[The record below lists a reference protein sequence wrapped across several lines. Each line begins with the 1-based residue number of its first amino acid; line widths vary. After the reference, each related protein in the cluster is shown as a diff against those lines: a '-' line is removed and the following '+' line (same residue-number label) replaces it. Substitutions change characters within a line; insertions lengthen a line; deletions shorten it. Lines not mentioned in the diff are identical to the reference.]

1 MKTTK
6 IDTDKSPSLPFL
18 AATIESHKKMGKIA
32 WKKDGMSLYLSE
44 KQRNGNYIHGND
56 LRKELESQPVLNATV
71 LDYLIEHPELYP
83 EDWKDKYIHFWGT
96 IFRNSGGRLCVRCG
110 YWNEG
115 RVVSSYRW
123 LGRGWL
129 GLYPAAS
136 LASAQNSD
144 TNTSLD
150 SLTLAR
156 LEKLET
162 WARNLGYK

>member
-18 AATIESHKKMGKIA
+18 VATIESHKKMGKIA

-44 KQRNGNYIHGND
+44 KQRNGNYIGGND

-83 EDWKDKYIHFWGT
+83 EDWKGKYIYFWGT
-96 IFRNSGGRLCVRCG
+96 IFRDSDGDLCVRFGC
-110 YWNEG
+110 WSEG
-115 RVVSSYRW
+115 RVVSDCDW
-123 LGRGWL
+123 LDDVWGGRR
-129 GLYPAAS
+129 PAAS